1 MKFILFSLIVFIGFS
16 IHAQEV
22 NQETAYNAAKAYV
35 EVNNPSYNVIIESS
49 SEDKKASNIWFFE
62 LSPMG
67 YIAIAPDM
75 RLKPVIAY
83 SFDNNTD
90 PDGILLSILNYD
102 MSLRLQQMDL
112 LPNDKKIA
120 NIEAWN
126 TILSEQ
132 NTSPKNQLWP
142 PAGSTPTG
150 GWLLENWT
158 QNAPYNNMVP
168 IDPTNSTR
176 SVAGCP
182 AIAMS
187 MIVNYQESIN
197 NTVFT
202 DADDYYHN
210 YGGRQYWI
218 DDDYAVNGFPS
229 FPLLNAY
236 LDTLVMHYQAQQ
248 SLTNNDKA
256 ALVFACGVACKQV
269 YTSSVSGTFGVSQAL
284 AAYYRF
290 NFNTIEILYSG
301 DTTIQTRLIQN
312 MMDSL
317 PAHLALVDSAG
328 TIGHNIVVDGY
339 DSNGLFHLNFGWGGT
354 ANGWYDIPAGIP
366 YQLTVIEG
374 VIVDI
379 EKSPVTIVRDQ
390 ERAFDIYP
398 NPAKDYLVI
407 EIPEELRSNT
417 QVYVFNTSGI
427 CVYKN
432 TEIDHS
438 KLLIN
443 TSEFITGLYIIKLEN
458 KSNCLYK
465 KFIIE

>member
-1 MKFILFSLIVFIGFS
+1 MKSILFFLIVFIGFS
-16 IHAQEV
+16 IHAQKV
-22 NQETAYNAAKAYV
+22 NLETAYYVAKVFIEA
-35 EVNNPSYNVIIESS
+35 NNPSYDIIKSS
-49 SEDKKASNIWFFE
+49 SENEKAANIHFFE
-62 LSPMG
+62 LSPAG
-67 YIAIAPDM
+67 YIAIATDM

-90 PDGILLSILNYD
+90 SYGILLSILNYD
-102 MSLRLQQMDL
+102 MSLRLQQMNL
-112 LPNDKKIA
+112 LPKNMKIA
-120 NIEAWN
+120 NTETWTAMLN
-126 TILSEQ
+126 GQYSA
-132 NTSPKNQLWP
+132 PKNQLWP

-150 GWLLENWT
+150 GWLMENWT

-168 IDPTNSTR
+168 LDPTDSTR

-182 AIAMS
+182 AVAMG
-187 MIVNYQESIN
+187 MIVNYQKSIN

-218 DDDYAVNGFPS
+218 DDDYAANGFPS
-229 FPLLNAY
+229 FPQLNTY

-256 ALVFACGVACKQV
+256 ALVFACGVACTQV

-284 AAYYRF
+284 DAYHRF

-301 DTTIQTRLIQN
+301 DTTIHTRLIQN
-312 MMDSL
+312 MMDSM

-328 TIGHNIVVDGY
+328 TVGHNIVVDGY

-354 ANGWYDIPAGIP
+354 ANGWYDIPTGIP

-379 EKSPVTIVRDQ
+379 EKPTVTIVRDQ
-390 ERAFDIYP
+390 ENTFKIYP
-398 NPAKDYLVI
+398 NPSSGYVNIITKSKENFNI
-407 EIPEELRSNT
+407 EITNSIGQN
-417 QVYVFNTSGI
+417 VFNVQNIELGSTNIDLSFLPAGI
-427 CVYKN
+427 YYLSIH
-432 TEIDHS
+432 TENEIIS
-438 KLLIN
+438 KKLI
-443 TSEFITGLYIIKLEN
+443 LK
-458 KSNCLYK
+458 
-465 KFIIE
+465 